1 MEKFEVFLNQIIQLD
16 RKMTTDIPAVM
27 MSGLRRIL
35 VPNLLRRYF
44 TLVVF
49 YSGVREF

>member
-1 MEKFEVFLNQIIQLD
+1 MEKFEVFLIKCRIQLNQIIQLD

-35 VPNLLRRYF
+35 VIFFDDILRW
-44 TLVVF
+44 
-49 YSGVREF
+49 